1 MIAYFRVKHFESIQ
15 NKLFGLL
22 IIATTANLM
31 FDIITAFTVEY
42 QFTIPFWINWISNT
56 GFFLI
61 QNALPLIALLYVM
74 ALAGTLKNTNSKI
87 LTAMAIPGAL
97 TLITLLFVNPFTGIF
112 FYMDPTLGYLHGG
125 LFNIQL
131 FVCGFY
137 MILILLYATRH
148 RSELRKV
155 QYWTIFIFVF
165 LVMIALI
172 VQAYYPPLLIHGVAL
187 ALGVTIMY
195 FTLQNPKDM
204 KDIMTNVMNCRAM
217 LLYLKDLVNSHRVFS
232 IISVD
237 IRDMIN
243 INRSFGLN
251 ISNQILTD
259 IGSFLSCSS
268 DEIWVFRMSDTR
280 FAAITCNRK
289 AYDRQIENIIGRSDK
304 PWVIG
309 ETEIML
315 SMTVCCIC
323 DIDSRRYGVDEIVNI
338 MEIAM
343 SDNDQ
348 SKGTANIITVNEV
361 MLKEIKRKMC
371 IEAYFQKALEND
383 EYFEI
388 YYQPMYSLKE
398 KKYVG
403 CEALLRFNHPYLGL
417 LMPSEFIP
425 IAEKNSLT
433 LKMDESVTRIVCDF
447 IQKYDPKN
455 TLGLDYIC
463 VNLSSAE
470 FLSNVIPES
479 LTSVLSSFKADPG
492 FIIFEITET
501 VANASHYN
509 VNACMKEYREKKYRF
524 ALDDFGTG
532 YANISQVVNLPFNMV
547 KIDRSLLMG
556 KKVIIDNVLNMFTQL
571 DLLTVI
577 EGVETEEHIKML
589 DNVNA
594 DLMQGFY
601 YARPMPVKEFVEFI
615 KKHNNK

>member
-1 MIAYFRVKHFESIQ
+1 
-15 NKLFGLL
+15 
-22 IIATTANLM
+22 
-31 FDIITAFTVEY
+31 
-42 QFTIPFWINWISNT
+42 
-56 GFFLI
+56 
-61 QNALPLIALLYVM
+61 
-74 ALAGTLKNTNSKI
+74 
-87 LTAMAIPGAL
+87 
-97 TLITLLFVNPFTGIF
+97 
-112 FYMDPTLGYLHGG
+112 
-125 LFNIQL
+125 
-131 FVCGFY
+131 
-137 MILILLYATRH
+137 
-148 RSELRKV
+148 
-155 QYWTIFIFVF
+155 
-165 LVMIALI
+165 
-172 VQAYYPPLLIHGVAL
+172 
-187 ALGVTIMY
+187 
-195 FTLQNPKDM
+195 
-204 KDIMTNVMNCRAM
+204 
-217 LLYLKDLVNSHRVFS
+217 
-232 IISVD
+232 
-237 IRDMIN
+237 
-243 INRSFGLN
+243 
-251 ISNQILTD
+251 
-259 IGSFLSCSS
+259 
-268 DEIWVFRMSDTR
+268 
-280 FAAITCNRK
+280 
-289 AYDRQIENIIGRSDK
+289 
-304 PWVIG
+304 
-309 ETEIML
+309 
-315 SMTVCCIC
+315 
-323 DIDSRRYGVDEIVNI
+323 